1 MTINETYKTVL
12 VHPLPAENVSAAA
25 ALIAASFR
33 EEGFT
38 RNTLNLSTPAR
49 QKRFAAVGALRLS
62 LGQAS
67 GQQVLAA
74 TNGETLAGV
83 AIVKPPTAKSVPWY
97 RLAGAVMRRAP
108 RLLGMIGDVR
118 WRQGLRIKPAMKP
131 PATLP
136 TPYYTLDILGVAPDF
151 QGQGVGRRLLEHI
164 HAHCDQDEH
173 ATGIYLYTGDEK
185 NTNIY
190 RRFGYEVVEVRQG
203 GPLTIWHMFRPRA
216 ASV

>member
-1 MTINETYKTVL
+1 MSQTVQ
-12 VHPLPAENVSAAA
+12 VQTLPAEQLKTAA
-25 ALIAASFR
+25 ALIADSFR
-33 EEGFT
+33 QEGFT

-49 QKRFAAVGALRLS
+49 QKRFADVGALRLS

-67 GQQVLAA
+67 GQQLLAA
-74 TNGETLAGV
+74 TKGETLAGV
-83 AIVKPPTAKSVPWY
+83 AIVKPPMVKAVPWY
-97 RLAGAVMRRAP
+97 KLAGAIVRRAP

-118 WRQGLRIKPAMKP
+118 WRQGLRIKAAMKP

-136 TPYYTLDILGVAPDF
+136 TSYYTLDILGVAPDF

-164 HAHCDQDEH
+164 HVHCDQDEQ
-173 ATGIYLYTGDEK
+173 AAGIYLYTGDEK
-185 NTNIY
+185 NTHIY
-190 RRFGYEVVEVRQG
+190 RRFGYEVVEVTQG